1 MTPPLVSVVINNHN
15 YGRYLPEAIESALN
29 QTYPHLEV
37 IVVDDGS
44 TDGSQEIVRAYEA
57 QGRVRGIL
65 KARGGQASAMNAGY
79 AASRGSWVLFLDSDD
94 VLLPQALERAIAQ
107 VAPGTMRVSWRMEV
121 VDENLRPKGETLPP
135 DWMPMPSGDLSAHL
149 LRWGYAP
156 SPPTSGNLFSR
167 SFLEGAMPIPEEVW
181 PLYADTYLLF
191 LSTLRGKVVSLEE
204 RLTLYRRHGQNNSS
218 RLEAEKMRERLDK
231 ALEREKLLREEAA
244 RLGKR
249 GAFRDPYE
257 AKWILYG
264 LTLFPEERRF
274 GPRAVYGLKG
284 ALWALSFPFTPGTW
298 PRLRLALW
306 FLLAGLLPLPLARP
320 LARYG
325 LSPEERPYL
334 LKLLARPRFH
344 P

>member
-135 DWMPMPSGDLSAHL
+135 TGCPCLQGISPPTSSA
-149 LRWGYAP
+149 GGTP
-156 SPPTSGNLFSR
+156 PPPTSGNLFSR

-191 LSTLRGKVVSLEE
+191 LSTLRGEVVSLEE

-249 GAFRDPYE
+249 GPSG
-257 AKWILYG
+257 ILTRPSG
-264 LTLFPEERRF
+264 
-274 GPRAVYGLKG
+274 
-284 ALWALSFPFTPGTW
+284 SFT
-298 PRLRLALW
+298 A
-306 FLLAGLLPLPLARP
+306 
-320 LARYG
+320 
-325 LSPEERPYL
+325 
-334 LKLLARPRFH
+334 
-344 P
+344 